1 MSFSI
6 TESPSTLEPVAG
18 LSGTAGGTRRSGVVI
33 SSFIS
38 GSRWF
43 VPVCISRAGV
53 WERARKETGVIEG
66 WRKFWVELIERAY
79 IVRCDT
85 CVRAYYRG
93 CACECVC
100 VWRTEWQMVN
110 ARRRLI
116 SVDKREEIS
125 GKGYRQ
131 SEECKTGRAF
141 KMAVVRRD
149 CKALMMC
156 RVVARPLQMI

>member
-1 MSFSI
+1 
-6 TESPSTLEPVAG
+6 
-18 LSGTAGGTRRSGVVI
+18 
-33 SSFIS
+33 
-38 GSRWF
+38 
-43 VPVCISRAGV
+43 
-53 WERARKETGVIEG
+53 
-66 WRKFWVELIERAY
+66 
-79 IVRCDT
+79 
-85 CVRAYYRG
+85 
-93 CACECVC
+93 
-100 VWRTEWQMVN
+100 MVN

-156 RVVARPLQMI
+156 RVVVRPLQMI

>member
-43 VPVCISRAGV
+43 VPVRISQAGVGERTREETGAIGGVKKILSRANRTWTYRV
-53 WERARKETGVIEG
+53 LRYVRLCVLSRVHAR
-66 WRKFWVELIERAY
+66 
-79 IVRCDT
+79 
-85 CVRAYYRG
+85 
-93 CACECVC
+93 VC
-100 VWRTEWQMVN
+100 VLRTEWQMVN

-125 GKGYRQ
+125 GKGYWQ
-131 SEECKTGRAF
+131 SEECKAGRAF
-141 KMAVVRRD
+141 KIAVVRRD

-156 RVVARPLQMI
+156 RVRVRPLQVI